1 MIATIE
7 RMADSREDY
16 IASRYEDLYY
26 SDSWEQHAQIRED
39 IEKKK
44 KEMLLLRQ
52 YQSGQTGFRSI
63 RDIVHAEIMLKGF
76 DAKRRHARFGRKA
89 I

>member
-1 MIATIE
+1 MATIE

-26 SDSWEQHAQIRED
+26 SDSWEQHAQISED
-39 IEKKK
+39 ISRT
-44 KEMLLLRQ
+44 KEELRLLRQ

-63 RDIVHAEIMLKGF
+63 RDIAHAEIMLKGYF
-76 DAKRRHARFGRKA
+76 AKKKYARLNQ
-89 I
+89 IYM